1 MRWPGQ
7 KRKPQFGGAVGT
19 GGHVSLA
26 IRTVSSASCCHLEQ
40 CHQNAQGNGIII
52 YPL

>member
-1 MRWPGQ
+1 MCWSGQ
-7 KRKPQFGGAVGT
+7 KRKAHFGGAVGM
-19 GGHVSLA
+19 GVHVSLA

-40 CHQNAQGNGIII
+40 QHQNAHGNGIII